1 MDNIKISKEN
11 IFKVKEA
18 IIFVLLFFWMVMPIL
33 QTIKPLYEIFFL
45 KEFYFLLMKL
55 TGIVGIAFGIIYII
69 YKIKNSKNKKETLKK
84 LVPIFLFTLFMGW
97 TLISCFLSPGKY
109 FAFNGN
115 SYRQEGYYMYLQYAG
130 YFLCAFLLKNKKLR
144 KILLN
149 IYLDM

>member
-84 LVPIFLFTLFMGW
+84 LVPIFLFTKPL
-97 TLISCFLSPGKY
+97 
-109 FAFNGN
+109 
-115 SYRQEGYYMYLQYAG
+115 
-130 YFLCAFLLKNKKLR
+130 
-144 KILLN
+144 
-149 IYLDM
+149 